1 MIKILD
7 TLYHDRDYARFFVL
21 ETIARVPYF
30 GKYSSFVCLYFFS
43 YLKRILCCMYKTSLS
58 NKRVKVHVLEEE
70 VIYTSHMYCVGNFVL
85 VCQKTQNM

>member
-30 GKYSSFVCLYFFS
+30 GECLSFFISSTGLALWEGLMISLEKFS
-43 YLKRILCCMYKTSLS
+43 SVWPLKC
-58 NKRVKVHVLEEE
+58 
-70 VIYTSHMYCVGNFVL
+70 
-85 VCQKTQNM
+85 